1 MFISVTTVLVT
12 AFYTSVTSI
21 GYTQLCR
28 SSWHELHLPTFGL
41 SLQEKDCIW
50 VNTQTIIILWTH
62 SVLPIIDKNSM
73 LPLYSPCL
81 RQRALNY
88 ISMLVYFLLSIQT
101 QEWKISLLYTCCGNV
116 CFHTITVYSC
126 YCKVLHNMEHLCQAA
141 ML

>member
-81 RQRALNY
+81 RHRALNY
-88 ISMLVYFLLSIQT
+88 ISMLVYFLLSMQT
-101 QEWKISLLYTCCGNV
+101 QEWNSLLYTCCGSV

-126 YCKVLHNMEHLCQAA
+126 YCKILHNMEHLCQAA